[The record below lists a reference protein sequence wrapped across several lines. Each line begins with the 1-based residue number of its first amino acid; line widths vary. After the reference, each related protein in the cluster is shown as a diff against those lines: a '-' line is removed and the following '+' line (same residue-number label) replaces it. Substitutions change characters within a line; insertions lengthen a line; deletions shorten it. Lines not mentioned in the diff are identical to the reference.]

1 MIGWFMLSFFTGWG
15 ISKLMLYFKKLA
27 EVAIDD

>member
-1 MIGWFMLSFFTGWG
+1 MIGYFMLSFFTGWG
-15 ISKLMLYFKKLA
+15 IAKLMLYFKKLA